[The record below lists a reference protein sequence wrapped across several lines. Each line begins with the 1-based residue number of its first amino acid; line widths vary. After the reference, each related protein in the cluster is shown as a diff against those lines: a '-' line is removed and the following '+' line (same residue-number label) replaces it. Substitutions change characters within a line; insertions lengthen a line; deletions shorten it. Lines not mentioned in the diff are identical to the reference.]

1 VSPAP
6 AAASFKQNASSSAA
20 NSNHSVS
27 TRVEREAAASA
38 SGDRDRRVIV
48 IGSSRR
54 DKAPPPALVAE
65 CKTSEALDSNT
76 SEMSAA
82 VATAVTPEAAAVT
95 VDAMDADSSSEVAV
109 LSSLQEAV
117 AVGAASEAQECLK
130 EEEVDDGS
138 PALVT
143 WQARDAAAL
152 ARQTHPYPLPQALF
166 APDITL
172 PPQQAAALAGGA
184 APPKRQLTKP
194 FQAFMEG
201 LSALQCVSQSGVVSL
216 DIERIFPLGPC
227 NDSLR

>member
-6 AAASFKQNASSSAA
+6 AAASLKQNASSSAA

-27 TRVEREAAASA
+27 SRVEREAAASA
-38 SGDRDRRVIV
+38 SGGRDR
-48 IGSSRR
+48 SSRR
-54 DKAPPPALVAE
+54 EKAPPAAVVAE
-65 CKTSEALDSNT
+65 CATSEAVDSNT

-95 VDAMDADSSSEVAV
+95 VDAMDADSASEVAV
-109 LSSLQEAV
+109 LSSLQEVV
-117 AVGAASEAQECLK
+117 AVGAVSEAQECLK
-130 EEEVDDGS
+130 EEEEVDDGS

-152 ARQTHPYPLPQALF
+152 ARQAHPYPLPQALF

-172 PPQQAAALAGGA
+172 PPQQAAALSGGA
-184 APPKRQLTKP
+184 APPKRQLSKP

-201 LSALQCVSQSGVVSL
+201 LSALQCVSLSGVVSL